1 MTDINKKREE
11 IREGIERI
19 LSILYNF
26 HLDGAA
32 YADQILK
39 ELHHLGV
46 VIKADREPDEF
57 KREDGDAKY
66 YGDMPSEMYDDGW
79 RLVEPLIGE

>member
-1 MTDINKKREE
+1 MTKQEE

-32 YADQILK
+32 YAGQILK
-39 ELHHLGV
+39 ELHSQGV
-46 VIKADREPDEF
+46 VIGGDKEPSEF
-57 KREDGDAKY
+57 KREDGSERY
-66 YGDMPSEMYDDGW
+66 YGDMPREMYDDGW
-79 RLVEPLIGE
+79 RLVEPLIGT